1 MIVSLA
7 DLQGVYF
14 RQAMLETCSH
24 AWCVILFHVSFCVIC
39 NLRI

>member
-14 RQAMLETCSH
+14 RQAMLWKRVLMHDVWFYSTYLS
-24 AWCVILFHVSFCVIC
+24 AWYAI
-39 NLRI
+39 